1 MVKPTKAESAGKTK
15 HDHDFDFESSRQF
28 VPFCFVGL
36 FVILVFLF
44 RDFLFTG
51 GAMLHGSDMI
61 NAGIQA
67 RTMLVE
73 YVKTHGSVPQWD
85 PYLFGGLPYVEAF
98 HGDIFY
104 PLSFLKFFGSVP
116 RMIGFVLFL
125 HVFLAG
131 VAMYFAAR
139 QFKLSKVASVISAAA
154 YMFAPVLVSLIAPG
168 HDGKMF
174 VTALYPLLMMFLDR
188 SFTTSGFKSFFNFT
202 LTGGM
207 IGLIILTPH
216 PQMSYFMLW
225 SVSFYAAFKLI
236 MMLKDKKGIPALIRP
251 AALTV
256 YAVVLGL
263 MISAIQ
269 FYPGYQYT
277 TNFSPRADTKK
288 GWDWAISWSMHEEEA
303 FSLLVP
309 EFVGAS
315 VNTPDTKTYYWGKNA
330 FKDNSES
337 VVVAA
342 LFMAMLGLVFS
353 HRREGYFF
361 GGLALFSFLYALAGT
376 TPIFRLFYLLPKVES
391 LRAPS
396 MIMYLFSFSIAL
408 LAGMGIQYFMDQR
421 KSGAKVT
428 PPGFYYVLF
437 GFPGLLLVF
446 AFLFSAAGQGMLN
459 LWASLFYESASREF
473 VQQGVSKLDVA
484 YMNLRAIQS
493 GAWLSFLFVGATA
506 VLIWLYI
513 KRMAAAVALIVIAIL
528 VAKQGAIFDAR
539 FVHEDDPKRYW
550 GPNPVPNY
558 LKQQPG
564 EFRVMNLA
572 PDISPNL
579 LPYFHIPV
587 VMGYHGNQLRWYDE
601 LVGGPE
607 KTNQLNPRFLNLV
620 GTKYLTVPA
629 GQQIP
634 EGYFGDSETPIVSTF
649 GSVSIVRNDNAL
661 PRVFLVDSTVV
672 HTDRQMINML
682 ILGKDT
688 DPRNASDLREVA
700 HLEEKPALPI
710 QKGKSLFDSAK
721 IVSYDFDSITVEVS
735 CATNKLLV
743 MTDTYYDSWHVTI
756 DGASAPLLRADGA
769 FRGVA
774 VPGGKHTI
782 AMVFRS
788 ERYATGKAVTYT
800 STLYLLGIVGFGIF
814 YMRRKSSTSET
825 SS

>member
-1 MVKPTKAESAGKTK
+1 MVKPTKSESAGKAK
-15 HDHDFDFESSRQF
+15 HDHDFDFESSRHF
-28 VPFCFVGL
+28 VPLCFVGL

-73 YVKTHGSVPQWD
+73 YVKTHGEVPQWD
-85 PYLFGGLPYVEAF
+85 PYLFGGLPFVEAF

-131 VAMYFAAR
+131 VTMYFAAR

-174 VTALYPLLMMFLDR
+174 VTALYPLLMLFLDR
-188 SFTTSGFKSFFNFT
+188 SFNTTGFQSFFNFT

-236 MMLKDKKGIPALIRP
+236 MMLKDKKGIPAVIRP
-251 AALTV
+251 AALTA

-263 MISAIQ
+263 LVSAIQ

-277 TNFSPRADTKK
+277 THFSPRADTKK

-309 EFVGAS
+309 EFAGTS
-315 VNTPDTKTYYWGKNA
+315 VQDPDIKTYYWGKNA

-342 LFMAMLGLVFS
+342 LFLAMLGLVFS

-361 GGLALFSFLYALAGT
+361 GGLALFALLYALAGT
-376 TPIFRLFYLLPKVES
+376 TPIFPLFYLLPKVES

-408 LAGMGIQYFMDQR
+408 LAGMGIQYFMDLR
-421 KSGAKVT
+421 RSGAKAL

-437 GFPGLLLVF
+437 GFPALLLVF

-459 LWASLFYESASREF
+459 LWASLFYDSAAREF
-473 VQQGVSKLDVA
+473 VQQNISKLDVA

-506 VLIWLYI
+506 VLLWFYA
-513 KRMAAAVALIVIAIL
+513 KRMVAAVALIVIAVL

-539 FVHEDDPKRYW
+539 FVQADDPNRYW
-550 GPNPVPNY
+550 GPNPVADY

-572 PDISPNL
+572 GLSPNL

-587 VMGYHGNQLRWYDE
+587 VVGYHGNQLRWYDD
-601 LVGGPE
+601 LLGGIE
-607 KTNQLNPRFLNLV
+607 KQNQLHPRFLNLV
-620 GTKYLTVPA
+620 GAKYLTLPA

-634 EGYFGDSETPIVSTF
+634 QGYFGDSTTAIVSTF
-649 GSVSIVRNDNAL
+649 GNVSVVRNDNAF
-661 PRVFLVDSTVV
+661 PRVFLVDSAVV
-672 HTDRQMINML
+672 HNDRQMINML
-682 ILGKDT
+682 VIGRDT
-688 DPRNASDLREVA
+688 DPRDARDLREVA

-710 QKGKSLFDSAK
+710 QKGMSLFDSAK
-721 IVSYDFDSITVEVS
+721 IVSYDYDSVTIEVTCS
-735 CATNKLLV
+735 TNKLLV
-743 MTDTYYDSWHVTI
+743 MTDTYYDSWQVTV
-756 DGASAPLLRADGA
+756 DGAPAPLLRADGA

-774 VPGGKHTI
+774 VPGGGKHTV
-782 AMVFRS
+782 AMLFRS
-788 ERYATGKAVTYT
+788 ERYSTGKVTTYA
-800 STLYLLGIVGFGIF
+800 STLYLLGVVGFGIF
-814 YMRRKSSTSET
+814 YMRRKPTTSET